1 MTLWS
6 ISRTN
11 CKQLRGEKRKNVS
24 KTFVFRITGFK
35 VIFEC
40 FVIFGATETSY
51 QTKSKLNLKFA
62 KTSSLNML
70 NRMFY
75 QQSRQF
81 TRKLKALKQRWWWV
95 LRHSK
100 TILTGIVAFLSSSY
114 RLYLNW
120 RIIRPRL
127 FSTQKSR
134 AANRDV
140 KWRNMVE
147 NFGRLPFPFFMK
159 LSTKWLIETKKK
171 AILGQRVLSL

>member
-1 MTLWS
+1 MNALLFS
-6 ISRTN
+6 
-11 CKQLRGEKRKNVS
+11 VP
-24 KTFVFRITGFK
+24 
-35 VIFEC
+35 
-40 FVIFGATETSY
+40 ETSY
-51 QTKSKLNLKFA
+51 QTKSKLNLKLA

-75 QQSRQF
+75 QQSQF

-100 TILTGIVAFLSSSY
+100 TILTGSVAFLSCSY

-134 AANRDV
+134 AANKDV

-147 NFGRLPFPFFMK
+147 NFGSFPFAFFAK
-159 LSTKWLIETKKK
+159 LSTKWLIETKKN
-171 AILGQRVLSL
+171 ARRGQPALSL

>member
-1 MTLWS
+1 
-6 ISRTN
+6 
-11 CKQLRGEKRKNVS
+11 
-24 KTFVFRITGFK
+24 
-35 VIFEC
+35 
-40 FVIFGATETSY
+40 
-51 QTKSKLNLKFA
+51 
-62 KTSSLNML
+62 
-70 NRMFY
+70 MFY
-75 QQSRQF
+75 QQSQF

-100 TILTGIVAFLSSSY
+100 TILTGIVAFLSCSY

-147 NFGRLPFPFFMK
+147 NFGCLPFAFFVK
-159 LSTKWLIETKKK
+159 LSTKWLIERKDNLYYLYKNLLLEECWGNFK
-171 AILGQRVLSL
+171 MHQDILKCFKNICVLM